1 MVASRL
7 KPARIEHVVDGL
19 RLRAQLS
26 AAYAAEGER
35 ARAAVRNLLH
45 GALFR
50 GRMVAKERL
59 EAGENGLAVARLL
72 AQVADEVVAALYDY
86 TTTHIF
92 RSRNPTEGERFA
104 VIAVGGYGRGEL
116 APSSDLDLLFL
127 RPYKPTPFDESVTE
141 YMLYMLWDM
150 GLKVGHSSRNID
162 ECLKLAREDHTI
174 QTALL
179 EARRIAGDQTL
190 AEELFTRFR
199 KEVADR
205 DHAGFITAKLTERD
219 ERHARAGASRYMVEP
234 NIKEGKGGLR
244 DLHTLFWL
252 ARRRYGFSSPRDYV
266 EAGVFTN
273 EERNAFRRALEFLW
287 TVRCHLHFITGRAE
301 ERLTFD
307 LQPEL
312 AKRLGY
318 GARANNSAV
327 ERFMKRYFLVAKEVG
342 ALTRTL
348 CARLEADQAK
358 QSPKGL
364 QRLLSNGRKRTAQV
378 EAGFF
383 VEGGRLN
390 TEGAAVLDTPT
401 NVLRLFAIAEKLDL
415 DIHPDAFGQ
424 ASRRVRAFGPA
435 WRRQPEARA
444 AFLDVATSKRHPG
457 AALRLMNEAGVLGK
471 FVPEFGRIVAQ
482 MQFNMYH
489 HYTVDEHTLRAI
501 DAISEIEHGA
511 HKDQHP
517 LASDIFPKIINRRAL
532 YLAML
537 LHDTGKG
544 DGDQQIEGEK
554 SARAA
559 CERLGL
565 PQEEVDLVGW
575 LVGNHLVMS
584 DVAQKRDIGDPRTV
598 AQFSK
603 IVGNVER
610 LRLLLVLTVADIRA
624 VGNVW
629 NDWKGQLLRDLY
641 RLTEAALHGGRSDE
655 EGVRAHLAEIAS
667 AAKEQL
673 LKDIGGARADVLQ
686 AWLDALDDGYWL
698 NHDAD
703 ALKWHAL
710 EVMRARTER
719 AIPHVAARIRETQ
732 GVTEVLVYAGD
743 RPGLFASI
751 AAAISASGADIVGAR
766 VHTSRDGAAFDV
778 FSIQAAGHKPFGLN
792 DPRALEVL
800 QQKLTGAALH
810 DHAPPPAAPPSRRN
824 AAFAIEPWVRIDN
837 DITPHATVIEASGRD
852 RLGLL
857 ADLAH
862 VCAKAEVSIVS
873 AHIDTYG
880 ERASD
885 VFYVQE
891 EEGGG
896 QIANPRRIA
905 SVRAKLEDVLR
916 AAEPAAPADPAKAP
930 LAVAR
935 ASTAR

>member
-1 MVASRL
+1 MSVARL

-26 AAYAAEGER
+26 AAYQSEGDNARPRVR
-35 ARAAVRNLLH
+35 ALLH

-50 GRMVAKERL
+50 GRMIAKERL

-72 AQVADEVVAALYDY
+72 AAVADEVVSALYDY

-92 RSRNPTEGERFA
+92 RARNPTEGERFA
-104 VIAVGGYGRGEL
+104 VVAVGGYGRGEL

-127 RPYKPTPFDESVTE
+127 RAYKQTPFSESVTE

-150 GLKVGHSSRNID
+150 GLKVGHASRNVD
-162 ECLKLAREDHTI
+162 ESLKLAREDHTI
-174 QTALL
+174 RTAIL
-179 EARRIAGDQTL
+179 EARRLAGDASL
-190 AEELFTRFR
+190 FEELATRFR
-199 KEVADR
+199 KDVAER
-205 DHAGFITAKLTERD
+205 DQAGFIAAKLKERD
-219 ERHARAGASRYMVEP
+219 ERHQRIGATRYMVEP
-234 NIKEGKGGLR
+234 NVKEGKGGLR

-252 ARRRYGFSSPRDYV
+252 ARHRYGFTQPRDYV
-266 EAGVFTN
+266 EAGVFTVE
-273 EERNAFRRALEFLW
+273 EERNAFRRAAEFLW

-301 ERLTFD
+301 EKLTFD

-318 GARANNSAV
+318 GARANHTAV

-342 ALTRTL
+342 ALTRVL
-348 CARLEADQAK
+348 CAKLEADNAK
-358 QSPKGL
+358 NAPKGM
-364 QRLLSNGRKRTAQV
+364 QRLFPAAKKRQRRSSLAFTSKR
-378 EAGFF
+378 AGSTSIRPMCSRRRRTSF
-383 VEGGRLN
+383 VCSRSPTSAISMCTRSLGGRR
-390 TEGAAVLDTPT
+390 A
-401 NVLRLFAIAEKLDL
+401 
-415 DIHPDAFGQ
+415 
-424 ASRRVRAFGPA
+424 RRVRALSPA
-435 WRRQPEARA
+435 WRKDGESRA
-444 AFLDVATSKRHPG
+444 AFPEVATSKSPG

-471 FVPEFGRIVAQ
+471 FLPEFGRIVAQ

-489 HYTVDEHTLRAI
+489 HYTVDEHTLQAI
-501 DAISEIEHGA
+501 DAMSEIEHGR

-517 LASDIFPKIINRRAL
+517 LATEIFSKIINRRAL

-544 DGDQQIEGEK
+544 EGDQQIEGEK

-598 AQFSK
+598 AQFAK
-603 IVGNVER
+603 IVGSVER
-610 LRLLLVLTVADIRA
+610 LRLLLVLTVSDIRA
-624 VGNVW
+624 VGPSVW

-655 EGVRAHLAEIAS
+655 EGVREHLAEIAGE
-667 AAKEQL
+667 AKARL
-673 LKDIGGARADVLQ
+673 LKDHRCKRGVLDGVARCARGRLLAQ
-686 AWLDALDDGYWL
+686 PRRRRAA
-698 NHDAD
+698 
-703 ALKWHAL
+703 WHAL
-710 EVMRARTER
+710 EVMRAARESDPACRGAHSPDAGHHGSSRLCRRSRRACSRAWLRRSPLAAQTLPARACTRQRWRGVRRVLDPNHGPQAVRRT
-719 AIPHVAARIRETQ
+719 
-732 GVTEVLVYAGD
+732 
-743 RPGLFASI
+743 
-751 AAAISASGADIVGAR
+751 ISALEALWSKAHAR
-766 VHTSRDGAAFDV
+766 RAC
-778 FSIQAAGHKPFGLN
+778 N
-792 DPRALEVL
+792 DHA
-800 QQKLTGAALH
+800 
-810 DHAPPPAAPPSRRN
+810 APPPAAPSRRN

-837 DITPHATVIEASGRD
+837 DMTPHATVIEASGRD

-862 VCAKAEVSIVS
+862 VCAEAKVSIGS